1 MENDINESNLGSRIP
16 TVFECTHRGELDLG
30 GKTISCAVLS
40 NGDRVITQT
49 ALFDVFDRPRKGEKR
64 NESLPSIIGAK
75 NLLPYVDNELKK
87 LAEPVHYYSDSGTLK
102 AGYSA
107 LLIPAVCDVYLQ
119 ASDEAGVIVE
129 SQKKT
134 VAQANIII
142 RALAKVGITA
152 LVDEATGY
160 QLDREV
166 SELQTL
172 LSKYISEEFLKWQA
186 RFPRKYYEEIYR
198 LYNWE
203 YDALGFKHPKYL
215 GKFTNEYVYGHLPEG
230 VLEEMR
236 RKNPMNVNGNRS
248 KRHHQL
254 LSGDIGLPHLEKHIT
269 KLITIMEL
277 SDDIESF
284 RNNFG
289 RIFGKLVK
297 TKPNSN
303 QIEMP
308 LNLDEPIP
316 DSV

>member
-1 MENDINESNLGSRIP
+1 MENDINESDLGSRIP
-16 TVFECTHRGELDLG
+16 TVFECTHRGELNLG
-30 GKTISCAVLS
+30 GKTVSCAVLS

-75 NLLPYVDNELKK
+75 NLLPYVDDELKK
-87 LAEPVHYYSDSGTLK
+87 LAEPIHYYSDSGTLK

-107 LLIPAVCDVYLQ
+107 LLIPAVCDVYLR
-119 ASDEAGVIVE
+119 ASDEPNVIVE

-160 QLDREV
+160 QLDREA

-198 LYNWE
+198 LYGWE
-203 YDALGFKHPKYL
+203 YDALSFKHPKYL

-236 RKNPMNVNGNRS
+236 RKNPKNGNGNRS

-269 KLITIMEL
+269 KLVTVMEL
-277 SDDIESF
+277 SDDIDSF

-289 RIFGKLVK
+289 RIFGKQIKVK
-297 TKPNSN
+297 AKPDSN
-303 QIEMP
+303 QMEIP
-308 LNLDEPIP
+308 LNPDEEK
-316 DSV
+316 